1 MTRRTR
7 LVGAALLVLAS
18 LWLGFGIRAG
28 FASDA
33 DTNLSLLLALRSGE
47 TAKALIA
54 FMQGIS
60 WLGGGVPRWALALA
74 LAAWLWRAAGRR
86 PALLLV
92 GTAVVA
98 NLASSLLKTV
108 FDRPRPNL
116 IPHLDHVSSWSYPSG
131 HATSVAAIALG
142 FALLKPP
149 AWRRAAGWAAAVAI
163 LLTALSRVMLGVHWP
178 SDVLGGI
185 LLGAGTALAIAGCQR
200 RGRAPRS
207 ANSVISE
214 P

>member
-1 MTRRTR
+1 MSVRAS
-7 LVGAALLVLAS
+7 LFLAVLCLAAMLLLGAVHAWLQPLDESVACGLSLRAETSPPLLVA
-18 LWLGFGIRAG
+18 I
-28 FASDA
+28 
-33 DTNLSLLLALRSGE
+33 
-47 TAKALIA
+47 
-54 FMQGIS
+54 MQGIS
-60 WLGGGVPRWALALA
+60 RLGGGVPRWALALV
-74 LAAWLWRAAGRR
+74 LTAWLWRAAGRR

-108 FDRPRPNL
+108 FERPRPDL

-131 HATSVAAIALG
+131 HATSVTAIALG
-142 FALLKPP
+142 FALLAPP
-149 AWRRAAGWAAAVAI
+149 AWRRAAEWAAAAAI

-185 LLGAGTALAIAGCQR
+185 LLGAGTALAIAGFQR
-200 RGRAPRS
+200 RGRAPSS
-207 ANSVISE
+207 ANSAISE

>member
-1 MTRRTR
+1 MSVRAS
-7 LVGAALLVLAS
+7 LFLAVLCLAAMLLLGAVHAWLQPLDESVACGLSLRAETSPPLLVA
-18 LWLGFGIRAG
+18 I
-28 FASDA
+28 
-33 DTNLSLLLALRSGE
+33 
-47 TAKALIA
+47 
-54 FMQGIS
+54 MQGIS
-60 WLGGGVPRWALALA
+60 RLGGGVPRWALALV
-74 LAAWLWRAAGRR
+74 LTAWLWRAAGRR

-108 FDRPRPNL
+108 FERPRPDL

-131 HATSVAAIALG
+131 HATSVTAIALG
-142 FALLKPP
+142 FALLAPP
-149 AWRRAAGWAAAVAI
+149 AWRRAAGWGAAAAI

-185 LLGAGTALAIAGCQR
+185 LLGAGTALAIAGSQR

-207 ANSVISE
+207 ANSAISE